1 MSADEWVNIG
11 ELALKSDISS
21 SMDSATEEY
30 VDDKVMQEATARQ
43 AADQELMASIGEK
56 ADISQIPTKTSQ
68 LANDSGFIGTEQL
81 SNYYT
86 KQQTD
91 EAISGALSSAGNSK
105 YIESEDGTQ
114 RIYGNGDVNILSS
127 TPGAY
132 GPWTDKDG
140 NVDNEWHVTEISAG
154 VFCYIHGDDASY
166 RSNDTWAS
174 REEAE
179 NAKTFKTN
187 YGNVWTRM
195 YTPGPSSLVKKGELA
210 VKYGKDFNTLSA

>member
-1 MSADEWVNIG
+1 MG
-11 ELALKSDISS
+11 ELALKSDLPTTS
-21 SMDSATEEY
+21 DFATNTY
-30 VDDKVMQEATARQ
+30 VDEKVGQEASARQ
-43 AADQELMASIGEK
+43 AADQELRTSLGEK

-68 LANDSGFIGTEQL
+68 LTNDSGFIGTEQL

-105 YIESEDGTQ
+105 YIESEDGTK

-127 TPGAY
+127 APGTY
-132 GPWTDKDG
+132 GPWTDEEG
-140 NVDNEWHVTEISAG
+140 NVDNEWRVVEISAG

-166 RSNDTWAS
+166 RSQEDWSS

-179 NAKTFKTN
+179 NAKTFNTN
-187 YGNVWTRM
+187 YGNVWTRT
-195 YTPGPSSLVKKGELA
+195 YTPGPESLVKEGELA